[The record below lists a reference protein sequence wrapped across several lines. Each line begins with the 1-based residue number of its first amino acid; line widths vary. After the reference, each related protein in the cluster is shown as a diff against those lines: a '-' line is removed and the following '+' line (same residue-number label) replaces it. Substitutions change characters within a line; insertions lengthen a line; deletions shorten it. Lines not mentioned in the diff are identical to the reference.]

1 MITCANC
8 PADALFE
15 YAVEAHYSLFYCQ
28 RHLPRF
34 LANNPRLFT
43 TVTQPAPVVEAV
55 VPEPKPSKKKVEA
68 VAPEEETPA
77 GD

>member
-8 PADALFE
+8 QAEALFE

-43 TVTQPAPVVEAV
+43 VVVQPAPVVEEV
-55 VPEPKPSKKKVEA
+55 VVPKPSKKKTETVAVVEEA
-68 VAPEEETPA
+68 PA
-77 GD
+77 GE